1 MYVWYYH
8 FTMTIS
14 CVIAAYNEEKGIS
27 TVLRAVSKH
36 PLLKEVIVIDDGS
49 HDRTVDIVGQFPDI
63 TLIKHPVNKG
73 KTISV
78 ADGIAAATGDLICSL
93 DADLIGI
100 TADSITRLIAPIVD
114 GRAAVSISLR
124 ERYPWFWHPFG
135 LDYISGERVYPKGLL
150 NEHMEELRRLSKFGL
165 EVFMN
170 RLIIEK
176 KLPVAIVYLPQVIS
190 PLKSAKQGFFHGLI
204 GDIKMIGDIF
214 HTVPAWECLSQ
225 IVHLMRLRVA
235 LPSDSAQAVS
245 SK

>member
-1 MYVWYYH
+1 
-8 FTMTIS
+8 MTIS

-78 ADGIAAATGDLICSL
+78 ADGIAAATGDFICSL
-93 DADLIGI
+93 DADLVGI
-100 TADSITRLIAPIVD
+100 TADSVTRLITPIID

-135 LDYISGERVYPKGLL
+135 LDYISGERVYPKELL
-150 NEHMEELRRLSKFGL
+150 NEHMEELRHLSKFGL

-170 RLIIEK
+170 RLIIK
-176 KLPVAIVYLPQVIS
+176 QGLPVAIVRLPGVIS
-190 PLKSAKQGFFHGLI
+190 PLKESKQGFWRGLAS
-204 GDIKMIGDIF
+204 DIKMVGDIF
-214 HTVPAWECLSQ
+214 HTVPFWECLSQ
-225 IVHLMRLRVA
+225 IFHLMQLRVKLHA
-235 LPSDSAQAVS
+235 
-245 SK
+245 KRG